1 MLEENFDIVI
11 TKNNEVFIFIFYN
24 SFRKKNIFFE
34 VDKKLRNI
42 IISYEGEKIVLKNID
57 KKIIKRI
64 IKINNLKVFEIKNG
78 EIYTNYLIE
87 KKPL

>member
-1 MLEENFDIVI
+1 MFEENFDIVI
-11 TKNNEVFIFIFYN
+11 TKKNEVFIFIFYN
-24 SFRKKNIFFE
+24 NFKKKNVFFE

-42 IISYEGEKIVLKNID
+42 IIYYEYEKSILRNID

-64 IKINNLKVFEIKNG
+64 IGISTLKVFEIKNG

>member
-1 MLEENFDIVI
+1 MFEENFDIVI
-11 TKNNEVFIFIFYN
+11 TKKNEVFIFIFYN
-24 SFRKKNIFFE
+24 NFKKKNVFFE

-42 IISYEGEKIVLKNID
+42 IIYYEYEKSILRNID

-64 IKINNLKVFEIKNG
+64 IGISTLKVFEIKNG
-78 EIYTNYLIE
+78 EIYANYLIE